1 MALPFASCD
10 RILRSPAAY
19 QSPMATIFTDNL
31 TAQANAIRRLAEGD
45 DVHPVTKDVLLGALA
60 TVEAVKRQRDRKKT
74 AAETNILTLPDNAT
88 TSEIRHA
95 RRRQSV
101 RQGSDVYL
109 PSWEPGTFG
118 LPNSLIRSGLFS
130 VGVTPVL
137 VTTERKVGAQGATAI
152 KVAGWLT
159 DYDRQVFAS
168 LLNLA
173 KDKPLAEAH
182 SPWLPASFWS
192 FAQDMGLKSGPN
204 VHDAIKKSLIRL
216 NAACIRIRVN
226 KLDIKLSQLVEVE
239 FIGKGGA
246 RSKGLSS
253 QSSAGESIAFRV
265 PQPVAELFGWA
276 AWTKVPSSALTGY
289 SGLVRWLA
297 TYYSSHAKSY
307 PVEIADMYG
316 FTGST
321 CDMAE
326 FRRRLKV
333 ALTKLKTADTP
344 EELRVEEFVLDK
356 AKGVVTVYLSRW
368 NEQRTMSPEESEFE
382 SEAYD

>member
-1 MALPFASCD
+1 MVCPRFAFASGLP
-10 RILRSPAAY
+10 IL
-19 QSPMATIFTDNL
+19 MATIFTDNL
-31 TAQANAIRRLAEGD
+31 TAQANATRRMAERD
-45 DVHPVTKDVLLGALA
+45 DVHPDTKDVLLAAAA
-60 TVEAVKRQRDRKKT
+60 TVEAVKRQRDRKK
-74 AAETNILTLPDNAT
+74 AEAETNILTLPDNAT

-109 PSWEPGTFG
+109 PSWESGTFG

-137 VTTERKVGAQGATAI
+137 VATERKVQTQGPVAL
-152 KVAGWLT
+152 KLAGWLT
-159 DYDRQVFAS
+159 DYDCQVFAS

-216 NAACIRIRVN
+216 DSARIRIRVN
-226 KLDIKLSQLVEVE
+226 KLDIKLSQLVEVG
-239 FIGKGGA
+239 FLDKDGV

-253 QSSAGESIAFRV
+253 KSSAGESIALRV
-265 PQPVAELFGWA
+265 PQAVAELFGYA
-276 AWTKVPSSALTGY
+276 AWTKVPAALTKY

-307 PVEIADMYG
+307 PVAIADMHG

-321 CDMAE
+321 CSMTE

-333 ALTKLKTADTP
+333 ALTKLQSADTP
-344 EELRVEEFVLDK
+344 DELRVEDFVLDK
-356 AKGVVTVYLSRW
+356 AKGVLTVYLSRW
-368 NEQRTMSPEESEFE
+368 NEQRTMSPEESDFE
-382 SEAYD
+382 SGAHD